1 MEKLR
6 LMPCWKFQSSSTSWK
21 ERRRRKCYT
30 GGVRLSPV
38 IFIEKQRTPVVS
50 HVSLSRHHNHA
61 AITGGTTNERSHPG
75 YTTSLEDTN
84 KAICQRNTNKAIC
97 QRKIM
102 DKFIAS
108 ALLHP
113 QPQLLLLPTVMA
125 NSRSYGVGNSS
136 VEAAERR
143 LSAQRERQK
152 TAVSGGGR
160 WQVRDLRWRW
170 REKMGSCDDEEDAVV
185 EIRSCCGGGS
195 ADDGRE
201 VSKVVSCQSNRR
213 KIAQNLKASSGF
225 ETQKKTTQKQLIL
238 PCSSTVREKS
248 NAAQFVGRNH
258 SSPSNFHTAG
268 SPCCRRCVVS
278 KIPWWF
284 CWALNGGTEN
294 T

>member
-61 AITGGTTNERSHPG
+61 AITGGTTSSNSSCRNERSHPG

-143 LSAQRERQK
+143 LSAQRSEICD
-152 TAVSGGGR
+152 GGGGKR
-160 WQVRDLRWRW
+160 WAAAMMKKMRWW
-170 REKMGSCDDEEDAVV
+170 RSEVVAAVEV
-185 EIRSCCGGGS
+185 LMTAEIYGS
-195 ADDGRE
+195 AAVDGVTRVDNNSKTPVI
-201 VSKVVSCQSNRR
+201 VSTIIDLCGRAENFTTWLVVQVDGAADMICGCVG
-213 KIAQNLKASSGF
+213 L
-225 ETQKKTTQKQLIL
+225 
-238 PCSSTVREKS
+238 CSLGEPERVYIDAGEPEKGRWS
-248 NAAQFVGRNH
+248 WRVG
-258 SSPSNFHTAG
+258 
-268 SPCCRRCVVS
+268 C
-278 KIPWWF
+278 
-284 CWALNGGTEN
+284 LL
-294 T
+294 